1 MHINNKIQSYCLK
14 TMSEASPSDNARAVL
29 FILIMGNS
37 QNTLSLTEGLNLAGR
52 VALVTGGSRGIGK
65 AIAMRLAEAGAQVV
79 IGYLRDE
86 AAANEATVGI
96 ARQFNVEA
104 VAIRANVSK
113 VAEAESLVKAAVRKF
128 GRLDIVAC
136 NAGIWEGAAVEEI
149 SEELWDRVIDINL
162 RGTWAI
168 CRAAVPVLKEQGWGR
183 IVIVSST
190 AGQRGEANFSNYA
203 ASKGGQISFAK
214 SLAVELGQYG
224 ITVNAVAPGWIETE
238 MTAKTFTD
246 EQFRR
251 SVEQAIPVGR
261 IASSDDIA
269 LPVLFLCSEWAR
281 HITGEVLNI
290 NGGSVLCG

>member
-1 MHINNKIQSYCLK
+1 M
-14 TMSEASPSDNARAVL
+14 
-29 FILIMGNS
+29 
-37 QNTLSLTEGLNLAGR
+37 
-52 VALVTGGSRGIGK
+52 VTGGSRGIGK